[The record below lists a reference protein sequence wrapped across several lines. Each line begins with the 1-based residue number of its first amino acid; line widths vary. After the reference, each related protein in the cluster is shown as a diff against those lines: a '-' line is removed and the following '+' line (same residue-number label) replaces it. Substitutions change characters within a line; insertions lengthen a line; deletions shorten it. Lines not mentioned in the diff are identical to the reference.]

1 MTFILKPFQLCFHIK
16 KLEKI
21 KETNKK
27 TKILIK
33 KVLNESI
40 INGERY
46 KKTNEVVKSQD
57 VAEMSVDVGM
67 RIEL

>member
-1 MTFILKPFQLCFHIK
+1 M
-16 KLEKI
+16 EKI

-40 INGERY
+40 INGEQY

-67 RIEL
+67 RIELWI

>member
-1 MTFILKPFQLCFHIK
+1 M
-16 KLEKI
+16 EKI

-67 RIEL
+67 RIELWI